1 MLDGTRPG
9 YESYEAAVDA
19 QPAEPRAEQ
28 PLGEVMFYSSGTTG
42 RPKGVLRPLTGKT
55 IDANPGGKMAATF
68 LGMDPGAV
76 YLSTAP
82 LYHTA
87 ALGFAAATQALGGTC
102 VLMERFDAEE
112 ALRAIEIYGVT
123 HTQWVPTMFK
133 RLLSLPSEV
142 RGRYDLSTHRVALHG
157 AAPCPIELKRQII
170 EWWGP
175 IVLEYYGAT
184 EGNGMTVIDSTEW
197 LAHVGSV
204 GRPVF
209 GEIHICDDA
218 GAPLPTGEDGLV
230 YFERDRVPFAYF
242 KDDAKTSSTRHAEH
256 PMWTTLGDVGHVDDD
271 GYLYLTD
278 RQEFL
283 IISGGVNIYPAES
296 ELLLLGHPRVA
307 DVAVIGVPDP
317 EFGEEVKA
325 IVELQAGDV
334 GSPEREAEL
343 IEFCR
348 AHLAQLQVPAVGR
361 LRRRAPP
368 SGDRK
373 AGQEGAPG
381 RVPGPRRDERLDERT
396 LVR

>member
-1 MLDGTRPG
+1 
-9 YESYEAAVDA
+9 
-19 QPAEPRAEQ
+19 
-28 PLGEVMFYSSGTTG
+28 MFYSSGTTG

-55 IDANPGGKMAATF
+55 IDANPGGKMAANF

-133 RLLSLPSEV
+133 RLLSLPPEV

-204 GRPVF
+204 GQPVF
-209 GEIHICDDA
+209 G
-218 GAPLPTGEDGLV
+218 
-230 YFERDRVPFAYF
+230 
-242 KDDAKTSSTRHAEH
+242 SH
-256 PMWTTLGDVGHVDDD
+256 PH
-271 GYLYLTD
+271 
-278 RQEFL
+278 
-283 IISGGVNIYPAES
+283 
-296 ELLLLGHPRVA
+296 
-307 DVAVIGVPDP
+307 
-317 EFGEEVKA
+317 
-325 IVELQAGDV
+325 
-334 GSPEREAEL
+334 
-343 IEFCR
+343 
-348 AHLAQLQVPAVGR
+348 
-361 LRRRAPP
+361 LRRR
-368 SGDRK
+368 R
-373 AGQEGAPG
+373 GARCRPG
-381 RVPGPRRDERLDERT
+381 RTASSTSSATGSPSPTSRTTPRPRPPATPSTRCGRRWATSATSTRT
-396 LVR
+396 GTST